1 MLKGLAETMC
11 VAVVVP
17 TTSTS
22 APLPSVAAS
31 NVAITGSMIS
41 GAIPLLASCFGGV
54 VGVGGVGGVLSSFV
68 AAAATL
74 VERAAA
80 AAAAAS
86 GVGNGNSIIG
96 KFAKGI
102 EELPRALPG
111 GVVGVGGVD
120 GGDSLSVAAVPFAL
134 MDGGVDRVSA
144 SDLEAWLTGAAA
156 ACTSRTGS
164 PFGAAFVAAS
174 PATPAATGAGVGTA
188 GTAGSAGSAGSADR

>member
-74 VERAAA
+74 VER
-80 AAAAAS
+80 AAAS

-188 GTAGSAGSAGSADR
+188 GSAGSAGSADR